1 MYTLTDEQIDFILT
15 DIKQRGVEMED
26 LQLNLLDHV
35 CCIIE
40 QDLDPGSDFESFYRK
55 TISKFFKKELREI
68 EEETLYLLTFKHY
81 YAMKKTMI
89 ITGAISVITFVF
101 GSIFKIMHWPGAS
114 ILLVLGIGF
123 TSVLFLPLLFLL
135 KTRDQSNPRE
145 KLIVGVGALIG
156 ILLCLAT
163 LFTVMHWGA
172 GNGILW
178 LTAIGLSVFV
188 LIPLYF
194 FTGIR
199 NPESRANTIIT
210 SIVLFGASG
219 LLFSMINLRPS
230 LRTTEL
236 KMQAYVQ
243 SEDLLSRM
251 QKKTTFPPSAQKVN
265 ECCTALKNI
274 IISNETGMENI
285 PADFQ
290 KQNVFMEEHNLG
302 AAFSGQERGMKLAD
316 ELRQAIKQYNSE
328 VADEKKIPLENSV
341 LNMEPQKLS
350 SCSNYIVLADIN
362 RLQLYLAA
370 AN

>member
-1 MYTLTDEQIDFILT
+1 
-15 DIKQRGVEMED
+15 
-26 LQLNLLDHV
+26 
-35 CCIIE
+35 
-40 QDLDPGSDFESFYRK
+40 
-55 TISKFFKKELREI
+55 
-68 EEETLYLLTFKHY
+68 LLTFKHY

-123 TSVLFLPLLFLL
+123 TSVLFLPLLFIL
-135 KTRDQSNPRE
+135 KTRDQSNARE

-172 GNGILW
+172 GNGVLW

-188 LIPLYF
+188 LIPVYF

-199 NPESRANTIIT
+199 NPESKANTIIT

-236 KMQAYVQ
+236 KMSAYVQ

-251 QKKTTFPPSAQKVN
+251 QKKVSFSPSAQKVN
-265 ECCTALKNI
+265 GLCAQLKSMI
-274 IISNETGMENI
+274 IHNETDLDEI
-285 PADFQ
+285 PSDFK
-290 KQNVFMEEHNLG
+290 KQNVLMEEHNLG
-302 AAFSGQERGMKLAD
+302 TAFFGQEAGVKLAN
-316 ELRQAIKQYNSE
+316 ELREAITKYNAE
-328 VADEKKIPLENSV
+328 VASEKKIPLENSILAGETQKLGSYSNYVV
-341 LNMEPQKLS
+341 LNS
-350 SCSNYIVLADIN
+350 IN
-362 RLQLYLAA
+362 QVQMYLAEGY
-370 AN
+370 